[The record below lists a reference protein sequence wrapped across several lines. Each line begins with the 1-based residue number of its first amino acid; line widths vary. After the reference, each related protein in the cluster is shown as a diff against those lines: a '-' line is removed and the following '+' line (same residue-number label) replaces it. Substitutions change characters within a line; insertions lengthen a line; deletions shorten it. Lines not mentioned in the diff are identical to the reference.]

1 LLQIDV
7 SSESSILAAAKQVE
21 EKYARVDALVNN
33 AAISGNDP
41 DTASLFSRL
50 TAAFQTNATGPA
62 IVVETFVPLLDKS
75 NKVVRIVNVTSGA
88 GSISLRLGDPHEH
101 QKMKTL
107 PYRASKAALNMLMAC
122 QAYEYGERGWKVF
135 CFCPGFTESGLSPM
149 VCFFFLLYFPLFFLI
164 FILRTCFLSSLL
176 FASLVLGSC

>member
-21 EKYARVDALVNN
+21 EKYARLDALVNN

-41 DTASLFSRL
+41 ATASLFARL

-88 GSISLRLGDPHEH
+88 GSISLRLGDPHKH

-107 PYRASKAALNMLMAC
+107 PIARVRLRSICSWPAKRMSL
-122 QAYEYGERGWKVF
+122 GRGGGRFSVF
-135 CFCPGFTESGLSPM
+135 
-149 VCFFFLLYFPLFFLI
+149 
-164 FILRTCFLSSLL
+164 
-176 FASLVLGSC
+176 VLDSRRVG